1 MSRSYYERSSRRS
14 DFSRGYL
21 PELRKADS
29 TLGSGNPE
37 AIKSEYGFGYQ
48 GVLGTMPEVP

>member
-1 MSRSYYERSSRRS
+1 MSRSCYERSSRG

-29 TLGSGNPE
+29 TLGNGNPE
-37 AIKSEYGFGYQ
+37 TITSEYGFGYQ
-48 GVLGTMPEVP
+48 GILGTMPEVP